1 MCSSDL
7 LLLGPIAGALVDRWD
22 LKRTLVA
29 SDLLRA
35 VLVVLIPVA
44 AAVDIRLVYP
54 LVFLLTCVSIFFRPA
69 RAAVL
74 PRLVREEDLLTANS
88 AMWVGETLA
97 DVLGYPLAGL
107 FVAFIGSAALP
118 LAFWVDGSSYLA
130 SGLLVAALAIP
141 RVSAVAAAVEAG
153 SDRLLA
159 ELVAGVRFLRRET
172 VLLVNTLQAMAAQ
185 LANGALVALAPVYAQ
200 RVLVADGVE
209 PAAAYALLE
218 TAIGVGSLAGG
229 VLVGLV
235 GGRFRRGVLVGLGY
249 LVWGLG
255 MSGLALTSSLPA
267 AVVLM
272 AALGAANMVS
282 VIPSQTLFQE
292 RTPPQLLGR
301 VVGTR
306 FSLVFGVTTLA
317 MAAGGALGAGVGIP
331 ITIGALGL
339 VSALGGILGLLVPA
353 VRRA

>member
-1 MCSSDL
+1 M
-7 LLLGPIAGALVDRWD
+7 
-22 LKRTLVA
+22 
-29 SDLLRA
+29 
-35 VLVVLIPVA
+35 
-44 AAVDIRLVYP
+44 
-54 LVFLLTCVSIFFRPA
+54 
-69 RAAVL
+69 
-74 PRLVREEDLLTANS
+74 
-88 AMWVGETLA
+88 
-97 DVLGYPLAGL
+97 
-107 FVAFIGSAALP
+107 
-118 LAFWVDGSSYLA
+118 
-130 SGLLVAALAIP
+130 
-141 RVSAVAAAVEAG
+141 
-153 SDRLLA
+153 
-159 ELVAGVRFLRRET
+159 
-172 VLLVNTLQAMAAQ
+172 NTLQAMAAQ

-339 VSALGGILGLLVPA
+339 VAALGGILGLLVPA